1 MQNAKT
7 KTDKNES
14 KCPTSKTQKR
24 QDFFALPIFKTK
36 MAREKKTWKKAYEQ
50 TGLKTVKVEQPK
62 FCFSKTSFVQHI
74 RHPIEE
80 AYLFPIKFKLRHL
93 EKPSFGFL
101 NILGELM

>member
-1 MQNAKT
+1 MPDQQDT
-7 KTDKNES
+7 KTS
-14 KCPTSKTQKR
+14 R
-24 QDFFALPIFKTK
+24 FFCTANFQNKK
-36 MAREKKTWKKAYEQ
+36 AKEKKTWKKAYEQ